1 MKFFIFAA
9 MLLLPFCA
17 MAQEKPMQLD
27 LADNRVD
34 ITTGFN
40 GTDVVLFGTL
50 KDEKANVV
58 VTIKG
63 PEKTMIVRR
72 KDRILG
78 SWVNH
83 ESIKFRRVPSYYD
96 YAMTPSESNIVN
108 NPKIADDGQIGV
120 DNLDFYADDDD
131 AKPETINTFHDSL
144 IRRMQSKGFFPV
156 GPSGLK
162 FIDPHFFKAT
172 FELPPGVPTG
182 VYTLEALIIKD
193 NAILARESK
202 TLQVGQVGFNA
213 AVWIFADENSFLYG
227 VVSVLIA
234 LISGWSAFT
243 FLRRD

>member
-1 MKFFIFAA
+1 MRGLIFAA
-9 MLLLPFCA
+9 LLLFPFA
-17 MAQEKPMQLD
+17 ALAQDKPMQLD
-27 LADNRVD
+27 IADDRVD

-40 GTDVVLFGTL
+40 GADIVLFGTL
-50 KDEKANVV
+50 KDENANVA

-63 PEKTMIVRR
+63 PEKTMVVRR

-78 SWVNH
+78 SWINH
-83 ESIKFRRVPSYYD
+83 QSIKFRRVPSYYD
-96 YAMTPSESNIVN
+96 YAMTAGEAAIARNPNIAN
-108 NPKIADDGQIGV
+108 AGQIGV

-131 AKPETINTFHDSL
+131 DAPEVIGHFRDAL
-144 IRRMQSKGFFPV
+144 IRQMQQKDFFPIRA
-156 GPSGLK
+156 GTLQ

-182 VYTLEALIIKD
+182 VYTLEAILVKD
-193 NAILARESK
+193 GAILGRESK

-213 AVWIFADENSFLYG
+213 AVWLFAEHDSFLYG

-234 LISGWSAFT
+234 LISGWSAFM